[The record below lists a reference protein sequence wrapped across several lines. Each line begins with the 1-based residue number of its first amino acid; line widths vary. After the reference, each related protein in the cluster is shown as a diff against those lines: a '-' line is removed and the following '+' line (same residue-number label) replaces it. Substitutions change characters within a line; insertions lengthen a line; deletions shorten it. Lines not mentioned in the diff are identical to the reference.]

1 VHVVHALYGAIVD
14 GDDEVAA
21 VQTRGKQLKPYM
33 DFLGGPPR
41 TIYRNWDPIAGNYAL
56 GGPTARL
63 DRGAEVLRGPGRVDA
78 GIGQPRATGSD
89 TGVLPAA

>member
-1 VHVVHALYGAIVD
+1 VLHEFVGVVNCELAPGTIA
-14 GDDEVAA
+14 
-21 VQTRGKQLKPYM
+21 GKQFKPYM

-63 DRGAEVLRGPGRVDA
+63 DRGAEVLR
-78 GIGQPRATGSD
+78 
-89 TGVLPAA
+89 